1 MKAEKEHP
9 KIYTTEYFIYGDE
22 IVGWQ
27 NISRQIERTSKKQ
40 PQGGDK
46 VTQQQAYIRTGD
58 TRTGFSLVFHELFDL
73 YHPYIGD
80 KATLYYLYL
89 LRYRNNDEG
98 RTWKGRMSVTEKF
111 QLSYST
117 LPVLDA
123 ILEAAGL
130 VTLEYKPIG
139 RGKDKIIY
147 IVHDPLEFDK
157 FREKEPV
164 IRENLRQVAKNNDI
178 GALLG
183 KEKGRKLLA

>member
-1 MKAEKEHP
+1 MLAGKISVDKLKEHL
-9 KIYTTEYFIYGDE
+9 KNNYYFTD
-22 IVGWQ
+22 
-27 NISRQIERTSKKQ
+27 IE
-40 PQGGDK
+40 GGDK

-98 RTWKGRMSVTEKF
+98 RAWKGRMSVTEKF